1 MQTNQAAIPV
11 SPEAVNYRDVSL
23 HEDVYLM
30 LQLYCP
36 GKQVGLPYR
45 ERMKDLPIEEMNLSV
60 RASNALM
67 RANARTFGRVMG
79 ILLTEDGLK
88 KIRNL
93 GVKSE
98 KEIVRS
104 FFTSCYYHLRPD
116 EQAVFWQ
123 KVLEAYQP

>member
-1 MQTNQAAIPV
+1 MPANMASTTV
-11 SPEAVNYRDVSL
+11 SAEAVNFRDLSL
-23 HEDVYLM
+23 HQDIYLM

-45 ERMKDLPIEEMNLSV
+45 ERMKELPIEEMNLSV

-67 RANARTFGRVMG
+67 RANARTFGRVME
-79 ILLTEDGLK
+79 ILMIEDGLK

-104 FFTSCYYHLRPD
+104 FFTSCYYHLKPN
-116 EQAVFWQ
+116 EQAAFWQ
-123 KVLEAYQP
+123 KILDAYPA